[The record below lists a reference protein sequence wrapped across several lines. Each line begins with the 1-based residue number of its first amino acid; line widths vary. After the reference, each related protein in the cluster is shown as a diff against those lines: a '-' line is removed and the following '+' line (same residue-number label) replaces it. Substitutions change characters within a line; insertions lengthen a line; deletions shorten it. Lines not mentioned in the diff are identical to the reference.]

1 MPETL
6 KILLVEDNPGDA
18 DFIRIILE
26 GNSEPDYEVTNVQ
39 RLSQALQAVTSD
51 HFDLIIL
58 DLGLPDSSGL
68 ETLWSLIRVVPTLP
82 VVVLTGNLDEQVG
95 LEAVKA
101 GAQDFLNKGQIS
113 SQLLLRVLRYAFE
126 RKQGEMSL
134 RNAEHQFRTI
144 LDALD
149 VQVLL
154 MGVDHHII
162 WPNRKVSDAFGLSRE
177 EIIGRLCYELLPGQE
192 GVCEGCPV
200 ERAIATGDYQYDYR
214 RAQIGKTWDIK
225 ACPVF
230 DEHGRISSI
239 VTVRTDISSKVLLEE
254 QFFQAQKMEAI
265 GRLAGGV
272 AHDFNNMLSVI
283 LGFTEIAK
291 SKAPETGEFPEYL
304 DQILQAGIK
313 SADLVRQLLAFSR
326 KQTVEPQIVD
336 CNTLL
341 ESSRKMLK
349 RLVGEDIDV
358 RFMPAPDLWMVMLDP
373 SQLDQVIVNLTV
385 NARDAIRGVGVLTI
399 TTANV
404 VLDQEYCRTHVY
416 ATPGEYV
423 LLEVSDTGCGMSKE
437 VLSKI
442 FEPFFTTKK
451 HGQGTGLG
459 MATIFGI
466 VKQNNGIINVY
477 SELNHGTTVRVYFPR
492 LRGKL
497 AGFSEEKELTSV
509 TGNETVLVVEDD
521 QAILELCRSILS
533 ESGYTAITETDPLK
547 AIEVVAQR
555 STGIDLL
562 LTDVIMPN
570 MNGKEL
576 QQAIEKI
583 HPALKTLFM
592 SGYTSDIITHQGILA
607 EGVHFLQ
614 KPFSKEQLAR
624 KVRAVLDQQLLDSSR
639 TCHEKILK

>member
-1 MPETL
+1 MHETM

-18 DFIRIILE
+18 ELMQIMLE
-26 GNSEPDYEVTNVQ
+26 GISEPKYTVTNVQ
-39 RLSQALQAVTSD
+39 HLAQALQAV
-51 HFDLIIL
+51 HVEQFDIVIL
-58 DLGLPDSSGL
+58 DLGLPDSSGIQ
-68 ETLWSLIRVVPTLP
+68 TLRAVVQAVPLLP
-82 VVVLTGNLDEQVG
+82 VIVLTGNLNEELG

-126 RKQGEMSL
+126 RKQAEINL
-134 RNAEHQFRTI
+134 RNAEQQFRTI

-149 VQVLL
+149 IQVLL
-154 MGVDHHII
+154 MGLDHRIR
-162 WPNRKVSDAFGLSRE
+162 WPNRKVCEAFGLARE
-177 EIIGRLCYELLPGQE
+177 EIIGRFCYDLWSGQNSP
-192 GVCEGCPV
+192 CEECPV
-200 ERAIATGDYQYDYR
+200 ERAIATGDYQSEDR
-214 RAQIGKTWDIK
+214 QQKIGKTWDIK

-230 DEHGRISSI
+230 DEQGKISSI
-239 VTVRTDISSKVLLEE
+239 VELRTDISDRVLLEE

-283 LGFTEIAK
+283 LGFAEMAK
-291 SKAPETGEFPEYL
+291 AKAPETGEFSEYL

-326 KQTVEPQIVD
+326 KQTVTPQIVD
-336 CNTLL
+336 CNRLL
-341 ESSRKMLK
+341 ESSRKMLR

-358 RFMPAPDLWMVMLDP
+358 RFKPAPDLWKVKLDP
-373 SQLDQVIVNLTV
+373 TQLDQVLVNLTV
-385 NARDAIRGVGVLTI
+385 NARDAILGVGVLSI
-399 TTANV
+399 VTANV
-404 VLDQEYCRTHVY
+404 VLDEEYCRIHAYVH
-416 ATPGEYV
+416 PGEYV

-437 VLSKI
+437 VLAQI

-451 HGQGTGLG
+451 RGQGTGLG
-459 MATIFGI
+459 MSTIYGI

-477 SELNHGTTVRVYFPR
+477 SEINHGTTIRIYFPR
-492 LRGKL
+492 FAEDSSGSSEKKE
-497 AGFSEEKELTSV
+497 FSRTD
-509 TGNETVLVVEDD
+509 GHETVLIVEDD
-521 QAILELCRSILS
+521 QAILQICHTLLTD
-533 ESGYTAITETDPLK
+533 SGYTVITENDPLK
-547 AIEVVAQR
+547 AIEFAAQQ

-562 LTDVIMPN
+562 LTDIIMPN

-576 QQAIEKI
+576 QQAVEKL
-583 HPALKTLFM
+583 HPAIKTLFM

-624 KVRAVLDQQLLDSSR
+624 KVRVVLDQ
-639 TCHEKILK
+639 